1 MNPPKQQIIKQI
13 KNQMKDRARSS
24 LVEDGEEEYGFMQI
38 QINEN
43 MLQME
48 KDEVYIIFKNL
59 WKAECLVKAGHSAF
73 IL

>member
-48 KDEVYIIFKNL
+48 KDEVYII
-59 WKAECLVKAGHSAF
+59 
-73 IL
+73 